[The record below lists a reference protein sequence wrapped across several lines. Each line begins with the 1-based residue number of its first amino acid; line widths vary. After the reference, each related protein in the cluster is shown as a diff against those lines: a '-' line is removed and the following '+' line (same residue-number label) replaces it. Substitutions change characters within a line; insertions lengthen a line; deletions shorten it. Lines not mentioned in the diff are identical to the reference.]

1 MNRYILASLL
11 ATVSGPA
18 FAQAGDSPPPAPV
31 ATAPVP
37 AAPAA
42 AAEPAICTDRPT
54 KANATCTVPSGKVQL
69 ETDLVNWTRTD
80 AGGVRTDFILY
91 PNPTLKYGLSS
102 RADIQFNIAPYE
114 ELRTHVAGATTTLG
128 GVGDLYVRL
137 KDRVTADSSKVQV
150 AFIPFVKIPTARHGL
165 GNREVEG
172 GLAVPIAVTLPESFT
187 LTFGPEADLLSDAN
201 HPGSRH
207 FNIVNL
213 VNLSKSVGKVTLIGE
228 LWSDWNFDPAGTV
241 RQYSADAAVAWL
253 VAPRLQL
260 DAGANFGLN
269 RNTPDAQVYLGL
281 STRF

>member
-1 MNRYILASLL
+1 MNRFILASLL
-11 ATVSGPA
+11 ATASGPA
-18 FAQAGDSPPPAPV
+18 LAQAADSPPAHV

-37 AAPAA
+37 AAPA
-42 AAEPAICTDRPT
+42 EPALCTDRPT
-54 KANATCTVPSGKVQL
+54 KANATCTVPAGKVQL

-91 PNPTLKYGLSS
+91 SNPTLKYGLSS

-114 ELRTHVAGATTTLG
+114 ELRTHVAGAATTLG

-150 AFIPFVKIPTARHGL
+150 AFIPFVKIPTARRGL

-172 GLAVPIAVTLPESFT
+172 GLAVPIAVTLPASFT

-241 RQYSADAAVAWL
+241 RQYSADVAIAWL

-269 RNTPDAQVYLGL
+269 RNTPDAQVYVGL

>member
-1 MNRYILASLL
+1 MNRYILALLL
-11 ATVSGPA
+11 ASVSGPA
-18 FAQAGDSPPPAPV
+18 FAQ
-31 ATAPVP
+31 TAESP

-42 AAEPAICTDRPT
+42 SAPAPAEPAICTDRPT
-54 KANATCTVPSGKVQL
+54 KSNATCTVPPGKLQL
-69 ETDLVNWTRTD
+69 ETDLVNWARTD

-91 PNPTLKYGLSS
+91 SNPTLKYGLTS
-102 RADIQFNIAPYE
+102 RADIQVNIAPYE

-150 AFIPFVKIPTARHGL
+150 AFIPFVKIPTARRGL
-165 GNREVEG
+165 GNRELES
-172 GLAVPIAVTLPESFT
+172 GLAVPIAVTLPDSFT

-241 RQYSADAAVAWL
+241 RQYSADAAIAWL

-269 RNTPDAQVYLGL
+269 RNTPDAQVYIGL

>member
-1 MNRYILASLL
+1 MNRLILASLL
-11 ATVSGPA
+11 AAVSAPA
-18 FAQAGDSPPPAPV
+18 LAQTADSSPPAPP
-31 ATAPVP
+31 ASAP
-37 AAPAA
+37 APAA
-42 AAEPAICTDRPT
+42 AAPAQPALCTDRPS
-54 KANATCTVPSGKVQL
+54 KANATCTVPAGKVQL

-91 PNPTLKYGLSS
+91 SNPTLKYGLTS

-114 ELRTHVAGATTTLG
+114 ELRTHVAGATAKLG

-137 KDRVTADSSKVQV
+137 KDRVTADSSKVQI
-150 AFIPFVKIPTARHGL
+150 ALIPFVKIPTARRGL

-172 GLAVPIAVTLPESFT
+172 GLAVPIAVTLPDSFT

-201 HPGSRH
+201 HPGRRH

-213 VNLSKSVGKVTLIGE
+213 VNLSKAVGKVTLIGE
-228 LWSDWNFDPAGTV
+228 LWSDWNFDPAGPV
-241 RQYSADAAVAWL
+241 RQYSADLAIAWL
-253 VAPRLQL
+253 ALPRLQL

-269 RNTPDAQVYLGL
+269 RDTPDAQVYVGL